1 MKLNL
6 AEESESQISRATECR
21 VSEAAHY
28 LGLASLSARLHDT
41 RPQDITA
48 AKKKSTACY
57 SLQAIGGLA
66 VGRKRGNLTPP
77 YSRFQIVI
85 DCYFLLPVSLPRGR
99 WKGKGDYAQECRPG
113 GYKPTNCRKSRAI
126 EDELVCSCVC
136 PRMLSVSYHEDGD
149 EKNLNKKVKSQ
160 KHRRNSLGKV
170 KASRFCKKSTEF

>member
-28 LGLASLSARLHDT
+28 LGLAPLSARLHDT

-77 YSRFQIVI
+77 YNGFQIVI
-85 DCYFLLPVSLPRGR
+85 DCYFLLPLIFT
-99 WKGKGDYAQECRPG
+99 KGNMEGQG
-113 GYKPTNCRKSRAI
+113 
-126 EDELVCSCVC
+126 
-136 PRMLSVSYHEDGD
+136 
-149 EKNLNKKVKSQ
+149 
-160 KHRRNSLGKV
+160 
-170 KASRFCKKSTEF
+170 